1 MHASV
6 IESIHDDHGATFT
19 ERGGRRVVDHYGR
32 PERAHRAVRNGV
44 GLIEAAY
51 GVIVVEGDD
60 RLEYVDNVVSNRVP
74 GTDGEGCY
82 ALLLD
87 PQGRIES
94 DLYVYNAGER
104 LLLFTPPGHAADI
117 AADWSEKV
125 FIQDVE
131 IREASDEFAIFG
143 VHGPN
148 ATEKIASVLNGAAAP
163 EDRFTFV
170 RGSMGDAGVSV
181 VRTDDLAGEE
191 SYEVVCGVDVAPDV
205 YEVLSIQGL
214 NAAPFGYRTWDTLT
228 LEAGTPIFESELE
241 GTIPNVLGLDLAL
254 DFEKGCY
261 VGQEVVS
268 RVENRGRPSRKLIG
282 LILESGFSPDSD
294 SGLEPDTNPESESPT
309 DALPTAGATVFDG
322 DATVGEITRAAVS
335 PILEEPIALALV
347 EYDLEALELSVR
359 VGGEEVDATSME
371 LPFVE
376 GSERSARMPGYE

>member
-6 IESIHDDHGATFT
+6 IESIHEDHGATFT
-19 ERGGRRVVDHYGR
+19 ERGGRQVVDHYGR

-44 GLIEAAY
+44 GLIETASD
-51 GVIVVEGDD
+51 VIVVEGDD
-60 RLEYVDNVVSNRVP
+60 RLEYVDNIVSNRVP
-74 GTDGEGCY
+74 GADGEGCY

-104 LLLFTPPGHAADI
+104 LLLVTPPGHAADI

-131 IREASDEFAIFG
+131 IRDATDEFAIFG

-181 VRTDDLAGEE
+181 VRTDDLTGEE

-254 DFEKGCY
+254 DFKKGCY

-268 RVENRGRPSRKLIG
+268 RVENRGQPSRKLIG
-282 LILESGFSPDSD
+282 VVLESDVD
-294 SGLEPDTNPESESPT
+294 SGLEPESAT
-309 DALPTAGATVFDG
+309 DALPTPGATVFDG

-335 PILEEPIALALV
+335 PVLEEPIALALV
-347 EYDLEALELSVR
+347 EYDLADPHLSVR
-359 VGGEEVDATSME
+359 VDGDEVGATVTA
-371 LPFVE
+371 LPFVA
-376 GSERSARMPGYE
+376 GSERSARVPSYE

>member
-1 MHASV
+1 MHASA
-6 IESIHDDHGATFT
+6 IESIHEDHGATFT

-44 GLIEAAY
+44 GLIETAY
-51 GVIVVEGDD
+51 DVIVVEGDD

-74 GTDGEGCY
+74 GADGEGCY

-104 LLLFTPPGHAADI
+104 LLLFTPPGHAAEV

-131 IREASDEFAIFG
+131 IREATDEFAIFG

-228 LEAGTPIFESELE
+228 LEAGTPLFESELE

-268 RVENRGRPSRKLIG
+268 RVENRGQPSRKLIG
-282 LILESGFSPDSD
+282 LVLESDV
-294 SGLEPDTNPESESPT
+294 DTNPESESPT
-309 DALPTAGATVFDG
+309 DALPTSGATVFDG

-335 PILEEPIALALV
+335 PVLEEPIALALV
-347 EYDLEALELSVR
+347 EYDLEDPDLSVR
-359 VGGEEVDATSME
+359 VDGNEVEATSTA

-376 GSERSARMPGYE
+376 GSERSARVPTYE